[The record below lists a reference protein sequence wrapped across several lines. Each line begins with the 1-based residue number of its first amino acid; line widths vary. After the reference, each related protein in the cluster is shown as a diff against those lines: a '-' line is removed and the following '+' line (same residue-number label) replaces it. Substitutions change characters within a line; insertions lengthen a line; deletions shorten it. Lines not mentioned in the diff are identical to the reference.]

1 MMAPFYIGLRF
12 ARSRRGN
19 TFLSLITWVSVIGL
33 ALGVAALIVVASVM
47 NGFETELKRRILG
60 SVPHLVVGGLPPDQL
75 LELGNVV
82 AVSRF
87 ASQSA
92 LLVNKSESRLV
103 AIYGIDPNLED
114 RMSIIP
120 NHMVFGS
127 IKELGSRR
135 RGIVLG
141 ASLASRLGITPDG
154 DITIIFPFLDKH
166 NTLEAKV
173 IHTKLVGTFKLDSEL
188 DYSLA
193 LINIDFFDQITNNS
207 LLSYRLRLNDAFEAP
222 SITQQLARNDLEVKD
237 WTWEHGDFFRAVKME
252 KIMMFVLLLLVVVIA
267 GFTIVSS
274 LSMAVKEKK
283 YDIAILRSCG
293 LSTCNVTVIF
303 MVHGAL
309 IGVFGVLLGTI
320 AGLPL
325 AYNITGVV
333 SALESIL
340 GGSLLAGTYFDSIP
354 SDLRLNDILIII
366 SASLAISITAT
377 VYPAYRAASLNPA
390 EILRCA

>member
-33 ALGVAALIVVASVM
+33 ALGVAALIVVTSVM

-127 IKELGSRR
+127 IKDLGSTRR
-135 RGIVLG
+135 AIVLG